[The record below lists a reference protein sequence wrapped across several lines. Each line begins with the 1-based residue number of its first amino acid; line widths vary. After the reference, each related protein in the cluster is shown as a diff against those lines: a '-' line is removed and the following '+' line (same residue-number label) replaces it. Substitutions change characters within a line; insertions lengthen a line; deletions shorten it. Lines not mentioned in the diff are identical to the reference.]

1 MHGTLD
7 TLTAPVEDMGVN
19 HGGLHVLV
27 PQEFLH
33 CPDVV
38 AAIQELRGKR
48 MSKGMACGTFQ
59 FYSFCFNHS
68 TKASILFADTLGRGR
83 AMK

>member
-1 MHGTLD
+1 MFGFFIRHLRFSSTNRPRTLD
-7 TLTAPVEDMGVN
+7 SLTAPVEDMGVN

-33 CPDVV
+33 CPEVV
-38 AAIQELRGKR
+38 AAFHELRGKR

-59 FYSFCFNHS
+59 F
-68 TKASILFADTLGRGR
+68 
-83 AMK
+83 

>member
-27 PQEFLH
+27 PEEFLH

-38 AAIQELRGKR
+38 AAFQELRG
-48 MSKGMACGTFQ
+48 T
-59 FYSFCFNHS
+59 
-68 TKASILFADTLGRGR
+68 
-83 AMK
+83 